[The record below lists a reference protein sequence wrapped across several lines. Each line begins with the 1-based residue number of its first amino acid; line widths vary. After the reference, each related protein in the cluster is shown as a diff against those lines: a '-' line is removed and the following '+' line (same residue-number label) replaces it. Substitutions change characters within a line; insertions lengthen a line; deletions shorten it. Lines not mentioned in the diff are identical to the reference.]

1 MDTIIIYEPDEAI
14 LDTVITALQMAGY
27 RVHALSDQ
35 QENVLKVIKS
45 HGCTLVLLDCWL
57 RNYSGELCLRVKAH
71 FPHLPVI
78 AFSCDSQ
85 INEHYRKLGFD
96 DYILK
101 PFDLDQLYQVVRKH
115 LQESEKRSAVIRCL
129 SARIGCLTSTI
140 STHRG
145 YLTFTNPA

>member
-14 LDTVITALQMAGY
+14 LDTVSTALQMVGY
-27 RVHALSDQ
+27 RVHTLSDQ
-35 QENVLKVIKS
+35 QENVLKIIKS

-57 RNYSGELCLRVKAH
+57 RNYSGELCQRIKVH

-96 DYILK
+96 DYIIK

-115 LQESEKRSAVIRCL
+115 LPESEKRTAIVRCL
-129 SARIGCLTSTI
+129 SARMFNK
-140 STHRG
+140 HHQH
-145 YLTFTNPA
+145 A